1 MSKIGKFTAFAAEA
15 ALWVTGAALIASA
28 AGMHWNVDI
37 SGTSLGGLVGG
48 RSTPAA
54 SAPTAGG
61 STGPGASLAPG
72 ASPTTSPISTKLM
85 AFMSQHSQVRAKV
98 WMSISGTAGSVQV
111 KVTMSGSMSSDGD
124 SDTISYRTTANGA
137 VTTKDTVDVG
147 QTSYVSDNGGSWT
160 KSARSASSVSSA
172 EAPLT
177 PTMRFVD
184 KGVES
189 KYGVELHRLELID
202 TTALTA
208 ATLKNLG
215 PPSFQTGQ
223 FTLTVWTTDAGAP
236 SVLEED
242 GSYQGTSANGPTK
255 GTLVEEFRFTAFSGV
270 VITAPI

>member
-1 MSKIGKFTAFAAEA
+1 MSKLGNVTAFAAEA
-15 ALWVTGAALIASA
+15 ALWVTGAAFIASA
-28 AGMHWNVDI
+28 AGMHWNVDLT
-37 SGTSLGGLVGG
+37 GTDIGGLVGA
-48 RSTPAA
+48 RPSA
-54 SAPTAGG
+54 SASAGSSG
-61 STGPGASLAPG
+61 GAAGPGASLAPG
-72 ASPTTSPISTKLM
+72 ASPTTSPISAKLM
-85 AFMSQHSQVRAKV
+85 AFMSQHSQVRARV
-98 WMSISGTAGSVQV
+98 WMSISGTAGSVPV

-147 QTSYVSDNGGSWT
+147 QTSYASDNGGSWT

-172 EAPLT
+172 ESPLT

-202 TTALTA
+202 ATALTA

-215 PPSFQTGQ
+215 PPSFQTGE
-223 FTLTVWTTDAGAP
+223 FTLTIWTTDDGTP

-242 GSYQGTSANGPTK
+242 GSYQGTSDSGPTK
-255 GTLVEEFRFTAFSGV
+255 GTMVEEFRFIAFSAET
-270 VITAPI
+270 ITAPI